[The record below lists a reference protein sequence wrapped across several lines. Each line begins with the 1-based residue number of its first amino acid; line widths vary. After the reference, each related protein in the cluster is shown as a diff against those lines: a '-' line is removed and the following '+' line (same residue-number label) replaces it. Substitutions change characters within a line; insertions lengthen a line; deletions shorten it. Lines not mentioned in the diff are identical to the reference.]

1 MISMKI
7 KLNNN
12 KILEIDIEPGDCV
25 IDCGANIGEMTNIF
39 QSNGA
44 TVIAFEPNKYA
55 FKILEER
62 FKNNSRVKTIN
73 KGVAGNKSSGIRK
86 LFLHEEAEK
95 NQVMYSTGSSI
106 LKDKNNVDKD
116 TFAEAEFINL
126 CNFLK
131 LFAKKVKLLKIDIEG
146 AEVELLNDLI
156 DEGLLRDI
164 KYVFVET
171 HEEKIPTLR
180 ESTNELRERIK
191 KENYTNIN
199 LNWI

>member
-1 MISMKI
+1 MEI

-12 KILEIDIEPGDCV
+12 HILEIDIEPGDCV
-25 IDCGANIGEMTNIF
+25 IDCGANIGEMTNLF

-44 TVIAFEPNKYA
+44 TVIAFEPNKHA

-62 FKNNSRVKTIN
+62 FKSNFRVKTIN
-73 KGVAGNKSSGIRK
+73 KGVAGIKSSGIRK

-95 NQVMYSTGSSI
+95 NQVIYSTGSSI
-106 LKDKNNVDKD
+106 LEDKNNVNKD
-116 TFAEAEFINL
+116 TFVEAEFVDL

-131 LFAKKVKLLKIDIEG
+131 FFPKKIKLLKIDIEG
-146 AEVELLNDLI
+146 AEVELLNDLMN
-156 DEGLLRDI
+156 EGLLKNI
-164 KYVFVET
+164 EYVFVET
-171 HEEKIPTLR
+171 HEEKIPTLLTT
-180 ESTNELRERIK
+180 TNELRERIK